1 MKKINVT
8 IICLFMFIFF
18 NSCVQKTKN
27 QIVKFYVDTNGIEN
41 INSVG
46 VRGQIYPLNW
56 NKNFELNDKNS
67 DKIYEGEITFDIPFD
82 FVELKF
88 VKNQN
93 QFELLD
99 QPNRRVYF
107 DASGNTEFSV
117 RFDENK

>member
-1 MKKINVT
+1 MKNNNVT
-8 IICLFMFIFF
+8 IICLLMFIFF
-18 NSCVQKTKN
+18 NSCVQKTKK

-56 NKNFELNDKNS
+56 NKNIELNDKNN

-107 DASGNTEFSV
+107 DASGNTKFSV

>member
-1 MKKINVT
+1 MKNINVT
-8 IICLFMFIFF
+8 IICLLMFIFF
-18 NSCVQKTKN
+18 NSCVQNTKK